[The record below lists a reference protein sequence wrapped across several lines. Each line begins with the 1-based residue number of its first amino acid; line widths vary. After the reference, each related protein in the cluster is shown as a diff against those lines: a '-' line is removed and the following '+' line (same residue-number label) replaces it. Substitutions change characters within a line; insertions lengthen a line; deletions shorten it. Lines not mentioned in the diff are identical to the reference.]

1 MSCKLL
7 DYPARGLYGFRVVR
21 RIGGQVYDEF
31 YTLVDRSR
39 RTGTGGYARM
49 TGAAYARVQRLALAR
64 DAALGGMQ
72 RVYRA
77 YEAAQAQPQARAASS
92 TTVRGIRFCAT
103 RPGRGCHLAPTP
115 GFLVSVAVGG
125 RRCSRFFRL
134 PYPVD
139 ESNWRDTWVAAVT
152 FLAEVKGLRDWASLL
167 EREPDRRVLA
177 GARTSSPIAPGT
189 QRPGRDDAGQTS
201 LRI

>member
-7 DYPARGLYGFRVVR
+7 DYPSRGVYGFRVVR

-31 YTLVDRSR
+31 YSLVDRNR
-39 RTGTGGYARM
+39 RAGTGSYARM

-64 DAALGGMQ
+64 DAALEGMQ

-77 YEAAQAQPQARAASS
+77 YEAAQAHPQSRAAGS

-103 RPGRGCHLAPTP
+103 RPGRGLHLVPTP
-115 GFLVSVAVGG
+115 GFLVNVSVGG

-134 PYPVD
+134 PELVD
-139 ESNWRDTWVAAVT
+139 ENNWRDTWVAAVT
-152 FLAEVKGLRDWASLL
+152 FLAEVKRLRDWASLL
-167 EREPDRRVLA
+167 ERQPDLRLLDGLVPA
-177 GARTSSPIAPGT
+177 KNAPGVRAPRAVRG
-189 QRPGRDDAGQTS
+189 RPD
-201 LRI
+201 